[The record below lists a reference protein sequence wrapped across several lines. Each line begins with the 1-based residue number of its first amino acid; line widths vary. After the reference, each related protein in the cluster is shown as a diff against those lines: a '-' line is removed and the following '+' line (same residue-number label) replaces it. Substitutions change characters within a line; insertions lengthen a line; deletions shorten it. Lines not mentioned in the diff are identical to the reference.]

1 MFLRLA
7 VLFTAIPILEL
18 YILIKIGQ
26 VIGALP
32 TIGIVLLTGIAG
44 AALARQQGTKVWFEI
59 QQQMQQG
66 VFPADRLID
75 GLLLV
80 VAGAVLITPGVLT
93 DVVGFL
99 ILVPLSRGY
108 IRDWVKT
115 RLQRMMDR
123 GTIHYR
129 EFLR

>member
-7 VLFTAIPILEL
+7 FLFTAIPIVEL
-18 YILIKIGQ
+18 YILIRIGQ

-32 TIGIVLLTGIAG
+32 TIAIVLVTGIVGAG
-44 AALARQQGTKVWFEI
+44 LARQQGYRVWYEI
-59 QQQMQQG
+59 QAQMQQG
-66 VFPADRLID
+66 IFPADRLID

-93 DVVGFL
+93 DVLGFAIL
-99 ILVPLSRGY
+99 IPFTRAP
-108 IRDWVKT
+108 IRQWVKA
-115 RLQRMMDR
+115 RLSSMMDR

>member
-7 VLFTAIPILEL
+7 VLFTAIPIVEL

-26 VIGALP
+26 MIGALP
-32 TIGIVLLTGIAG
+32 TIAIVLVTGIVGAG
-44 AALARQQGTKVWFEI
+44 LARQQGARVWFEI
-59 QQQMQQG
+59 EMQMQQG

-93 DVVGFL
+93 DILGFAIL
-99 ILVPLSRGY
+99 IPLSRAP
-108 IRDWVKT
+108 IREWVKS
-115 RLQRMMDR
+115 RLSRMMNS
-123 GTIHYR
+123 GTIHYS

>member
-7 VLFTAIPILEL
+7 VLFTAIPIVEL

-26 VIGALP
+26 LIGAFP
-32 TIGIVLLTGIAG
+32 TIAIVLVTGIVGAG
-44 AALARQQGTKVWFEI
+44 LARQQGARVWYEI
-59 QQQMQQG
+59 EMQMQQG
-66 VFPADRLID
+66 VFPADRLVD

-93 DVVGFL
+93 DILGFAIL
-99 ILVPLSRGY
+99 IPLSRAP
-108 IRDWVKT
+108 IREWVKA
-115 RLQRMMDR
+115 RLSRMMDR
-123 GTIHYR
+123 GTVHYR

>member
-7 VLFTAIPILEL
+7 VLFTAIPIVEL

-26 VIGALP
+26 LIGALP
-32 TIGIVLLTGIAG
+32 TIAIVLVTGVVGAG
-44 AALARQQGTKVWFEI
+44 LARQQGARVWYEI
-59 QQQMQQG
+59 QMQMQQG

-93 DVVGFL
+93 DILGFAIL
-99 ILVPLSRGY
+99 IPPSRAP
-108 IRDWVKT
+108 IREWVKA
-115 RLQRMMDR
+115 RLSRMMDR
-123 GTIHYR
+123 GTIHYS

>member
-1 MFLRLA
+1 
-7 VLFTAIPILEL
+7 VEL

-32 TIGIVLLTGIAG
+32 TIAIVLATGVAG
-44 AALARQQGTKVWFEI
+44 AGLARQQGYRVWFEI
-59 QQQMQQG
+59 ESQMQQG
-66 VFPADRLID
+66 IFPADRLID

-80 VAGAVLITPGVLT
+80 VAGAVLITPGVIT
-93 DVVGFL
+93 DILGFAIL
-99 ILVPLSRGY
+99 IPFTRAP
-108 IRDWVKT
+108 IRRWVKN
-115 RLQRMMDR
+115 RLSRMMDR

>member
-7 VLFTAIPILEL
+7 LLFTAVPIIEL
-18 YILIKIGQ
+18 YILIRIGGW
-26 VIGALP
+26 IGALP
-32 TIGIVLLTGIAG
+32 TIALVLATGVVGAG
-44 AALARQQGTKVWFEI
+44 LARQQGSRVWFDI
-59 QQQMQQG
+59 QSKMQQG
-66 VFPADRLID
+66 VFPGDRLID

-93 DVVGFL
+93 DILGFSIL
-99 ILVPLSRGY
+99 IPGSRGY
-108 IRDWVKT
+108 IRRWVKN
-115 RLQRMMDR
+115 RLSRMMDS

>member
-7 VLFTAIPILEL
+7 FLFTAIPIVEL
-18 YILIKIGQ
+18 YILIRIGQ

-32 TIGIVLLTGIAG
+32 TIAIVLVTGIIG
-44 AALARQQGTKVWFEI
+44 SGHARQQGYRVWYEI
-59 QQQMQQG
+59 QAQMQQG
-66 VFPADRLID
+66 IFPADRLID

-93 DVVGFL
+93 DVLGFAIL
-99 ILVPLSRGY
+99 IPFTRAP
-108 IRDWVKT
+108 IRQWVKA
-115 RLQRMMDR
+115 RLSSMMDR

>member
-7 VLFTAIPILEL
+7 VLFTAIPIVEL

-26 VIGALP
+26 MIGALP
-32 TIGIVLLTGIAG
+32 TIAIVLVTGVVGAG
-44 AALARQQGTKVWFEI
+44 LARQQGARVWYEI
-59 QQQMQQG
+59 QMQMQQG

-93 DVVGFL
+93 DILGFAIL
-99 ILVPLSRGY
+99 IPMSRAP
-108 IRDWVKT
+108 IREWVKA
-115 RLQRMMDR
+115 RLSRMMDR
-123 GTIHYR
+123 GTIHYS

>member
-18 YILIKIGQ
+18 YLLIKIGQ

-32 TIGIVLLTGIAG
+32 TVGIVLLTGIAG
-44 AALARQQGTKVWFEI
+44 AALARQQGTKVWFDI
-59 QQQMQQG
+59 QAEMQQG

-93 DVVGFL
+93 DILGFL
-99 ILVPLSRGY
+99 ILVPVSRRY
-108 IRDWVKT
+108 IRDWVKS
-115 RLQRMMDR
+115 RLRRMMDR
-123 GTIHYR
+123 GTIHYS